1 MACTKQKRANC
12 VRHAKHCGR
21 MPDVRTEHC
30 PFMETKTFCSACS
43 VHCYAGEKQKQM
55 KEVMRYAGPRMLCV
69 HPYLTV
75 KHGVVTLRNKRAKK
89 KMEKG
94 VKKQCFIKRLMKEFK
109 ENQKYVAGMVITQWV
124 SLLCNVCLMLAVAGV
139 IEGVFVR
146 NREFYISVWCRFWSH
161 CFLWS

>member
-1 MACTKQKRANC
+1 MEKNRENEAKEAKIRAKREQEKKTVTSMIEIYCHGMHKTKKGELCETCEALRAY
-12 VRHAKHCGR
+12 A
-21 MPDVRTEHC
+21 DARTEHC

-75 KHGVVTLRNKRAKK
+75 KHGVVTLHNKRAKK

-94 VKKQCFIKRLMKEFK
+94 VK
-109 ENQKYVAGMVITQWV
+109 NNV
-124 SLLCNVCLMLAVAGV
+124 S
-139 IEGVFVR
+139 
-146 NREFYISVWCRFWSH
+146 
-161 CFLWS
+161 